1 MAIRILVVDDAT
13 FIRDMMKKTLREKL
27 SGVEVFDATDG
38 NRGLALM
45 KTQKIDLILSDWE
58 MPGMTGE
65 EFLREIRG
73 SEHYSKVPFIM
84 VSSRGDRDHVVT
96 AVKAGVSDYITKP
109 FTPDELIR
117 KTVKQLQKTGKNPH
131 DLSPKVGKTQGLAG
145 ASIDVLTGGASA
157 SPVAA
162 FGGATHAHSV
172 SVLTGGNTEDIR
184 KPSAAKSAGAK
195 PADASAKGAAKPAAK
210 AKSKTKGRAQ
220 LRFPNNI
227 SACVIREISLQA
239 MSGLMPRSDNLP
251 TVFDQAVVDIETDD
265 GKSVARVNGYVHSV
279 IAGEDKMDTNIV
291 KIVIRFVDN
300 DPDKFEFLSKYI
312 SKT

>member
-27 SGVEVFDATDG
+27 SGVEVFDAPDG

-65 EFLREIRG
+65 QFLREIRG

-131 DLSPKVGKTQGLAG
+131 NSSPKVGKTQGLAG

-157 SPVAA
+157 SPLAA

-184 KPSAAKSAGAK
+184 KPAAAK
-195 PADASAKGAAKPAAK
+195 PASAPAQGAAKPAAK

-312 SKT
+312 SKA

>member
-27 SGVEVFDATDG
+27 SGVEVFDAPDG

-65 EFLREIRG
+65 QFLREIRG

-131 DLSPKVGKTQGLAG
+131 NSSPKVGKTQGLAG

-184 KPSAAKSAGAK
+184 KPAAAK
-195 PADASAKGAAKPAAK
+195 PASAPAQGAAKPAAK

-265 GKSVARVNGYVHSV
+265 GKSVARVNGYVHSI

-312 SKT
+312 SKA

>member
-1 MAIRILVVDDAT
+1 
-13 FIRDMMKKTLREKL
+13 
-27 SGVEVFDATDG
+27 VFDAPDG

-65 EFLREIRG
+65 QFLREIRG

-117 KTVKQLQKTGKNPH
+117 KTLKQLQKTGKNPH
-131 DLSPKVGKTQGLAG
+131 NSSPKVGKTQGLAG

-157 SPVAA
+157 TPVAA

-172 SVLTGGNTEDIR
+172 SVLTGGKTEDIR
-184 KPSAAKSAGAK
+184 KPAAAK
-195 PADASAKGAAKPAAK
+195 PASAPAQGSAKPAAK

-312 SKT
+312 SKV

>member
-27 SGVEVFDATDG
+27 PGVEVFDAPDG
-38 NRGLALM
+38 NRALAVM

-58 MPGMTGE
+58 MPSMTGE

-73 SEHYSKVPFIM
+73 NELYSKIPFIM
-84 VSSRGDRDHVVT
+84 VSSRGERDHVVT

-117 KTVKQLQKTGKNPH
+117 KTLKQLQKIGKNPRN
-131 DLSPKVGKTQGLAG
+131 LSPKVGKTQGMER
-145 ASIDVLTGGASA
+145 ASIDVLTGSAAKPDSSASLLTGGAKKDEVRKPVPHTPGGALLAASA
-157 SPVAA
+157 S
-162 FGGATHAHSV
+162 TS
-172 SVLTGGNTEDIR
+172 
-184 KPSAAKSAGAK
+184 SA
-195 PADASAKGAAKPAAK
+195 AAKPAAK

-227 SACVIREISLQA
+227 SACVIREVSLQA
-239 MSGLMPRSDNLP
+239 MSGLMPRGDNLP

-265 GKSVARVNGYVHSV
+265 GKNVARVNGYVHSI
-279 IAGEDKMDTNIV
+279 IAGEEKMDTNIV

-312 SKT
+312 SKV

>member
-27 SGVEVFDATDG
+27 SGVEVFDAPDG
-38 NRGLALM
+38 NRGLAVM

-65 EFLREIRG
+65 QFLREIRG

-84 VSSRGDRDHVVT
+84 VSSRGERDHVVT

-117 KTVKQLQKTGKNPH
+117 KTLKQLQKLGKNPQNS
-131 DLSPKVGKTQGLAG
+131 SPKVGKTQGVKG
-145 ASIDVLTGGASA
+145 ASIDVLTGGAAA
-157 SPVAA
+157 SPAPGA

-184 KPSAAKSAGAK
+184 KPTPAK
-195 PADASAKGAAKPAAK
+195 PAGAPPQASAKPALKSKP
-210 AKSKTKGRAQ
+210 KTKGRAQ

-239 MSGLMPRSDNLP
+239 MSGLMPRSDSLP

-265 GKSVARVNGYVHSV
+265 GKSVARVNGYVHSI

-291 KIVIRFVDN
+291 KIVVRFVDN

-312 SKT
+312 SKV

>member
-27 SGVEVFDATDG
+27 SGVEVFDAPDG

-65 EFLREIRG
+65 QFLREIRG

-131 DLSPKVGKTQGLAG
+131 NSSPKVGKTQGLAG

-184 KPSAAKSAGAK
+184 KPAAAK
-195 PADASAKGAAKPAAK
+195 PASAPAQGAAKPAAK

-312 SKT
+312 SKA

>member
-27 SGVEVFDATDG
+27 PGVEVFDAPDG
-38 NRGLALM
+38 NRALAVM
-45 KTQKIDLILSDWE
+45 KVQKIDVILSDWE
-58 MPGMTGE
+58 MPSMTGE

-73 SEHYSKVPFIM
+73 NEHYSKTPFIM
-84 VSSRGDRDHVVT
+84 VSSRGERDHVVT

-117 KTVKQLQKTGKNPH
+117 KTVKQLQKAGKNPR
-131 DLSPKVGKTQGLAG
+131 DLSPKVGATQGMKG
-145 ASIDVLTGGASA
+145 ASIDVLTGTAAKPGSTASLLTGAGKSNEPRKPVPHTPGGALLAASASA
-157 SPVAA
+157 SP
-162 FGGATHAHSV
+162 
-172 SVLTGGNTEDIR
+172 
-184 KPSAAKSAGAK
+184 AKSE
-195 PADASAKGAAKPAAK
+195 AK

-239 MSGLMPRSDNLP
+239 MSGLMPRGDNLP

-265 GKSVARVNGYVHSV
+265 GKSVARVNGYVHSI
-279 IAGEDKMDTNIV
+279 IAGEEKMDTNII

-312 SKT
+312 SKV